1 MSGVNELDC
10 YMTYDIGK
18 YCSVLYI
25 PPVTTETVGFSFRLA
40 VSLMKEMG
48 KKVLRL
54 LISLDSLVW

>member
-1 MSGVNELDC
+1 
-10 YMTYDIGK
+10 MTYDIGK

-48 KKVLRL
+48 TKVLRL